1 MFGMVPYRK
10 YNGNIQRNE
19 DYFNKFFQSFFSDD
33 TFEPVIF
40 KNNNFNVDVKEDENQ
55 YTVEADLPGIKKE
68 DITLEYQ
75 NNYLTISAKRNN
87 ATEDK
92 TSSYVKKERSHG
104 EFKRTFYI
112 DNVDENSVNA
122 SFKDG
127 VLNISIPKKDKTVN
141 NKKRF
146 DIH

>member
-1 MFGMVPYRK
+1 MFGMVPYRR
-10 YNGNIQRNE
+10 YNGSIQRNE
-19 DYFNKFFQSFFSDD
+19 DYFNNFFQSFFSDD
-33 TFEPVIF
+33 TFTPVIF
-40 KNNNFNVDVKEDENQ
+40 KNRNFNVDVKEDENQ

-87 ATEDK
+87 ITEDK
-92 TSSYVKKERSHG
+92 TSSYVKQERNYG

-127 VLNISIPKKDKTVN
+127 VLSISMPKKDKNVN

>member
-1 MFGMVPYRK
+1 MFSMVPYRK

-19 DYFNKFFQSFFSDD
+19 DYFNKFFQNFFSDD

-92 TSSYVKKERSHG
+92 TSNYVKKERSHG

>member
-1 MFGMVPYRK
+1 MFGMVPFRRGT
-10 YNGNIQRNE
+10 NNIERSG
-19 DYFNKFFQSFFSDD
+19 DYFNNIFENFFPDDMFS
-33 TFEPVIF
+33 PVVF

-87 ATEDK
+87 VTEDK
-92 TSSYVKKERSHG
+92 TSNYVKKERSYG

-112 DNVDENSVNA
+112 DNVDENSVDA

-127 VLNISIPKKDKTVN
+127 VLKVSMQKRDKTMN

>member
-68 DITLEYQ
+68 DIALEYQ

-92 TSSYVKKERSHG
+92 TSNYVKKERSHG

>member
-1 MFGMVPYRK
+1 MFGMVPFRRGT
-10 YNGNIQRNE
+10 NNIERSG
-19 DYFNKFFQSFFSDD
+19 DYFNNIFENFFPDD
-33 TFEPVIF
+33 MFAPVVF

-87 ATEDK
+87 VTEDK
-92 TSSYVKKERSHG
+92 TSNYVKKERSYG

-112 DNVDENSVNA
+112 DNVDENSVDA

-127 VLNISIPKKDKTVN
+127 VLKVSMQKRDKTMN